1 MKKRS
6 TIDCLNVV
14 YRIFQLSLPKRIPLA
29 DRSSLGRSELRGN
42 ATFSVKQLSP
52 TVLFNY
58 SKQLRTTV
66 LHFSSWVRARF
77 AHVSGLF
84 STSIRLGFRLDQL
97 LKGMAEQH
105 SEIPEDGLCLLY
117 GRGVGL

>member
-1 MKKRS
+1 LPQLFSSFVK
-6 TIDCLNVV
+6 
-14 YRIFQLSLPKRIPLA
+14 QLSQLF
-29 DRSSLGRSELRGN
+29 SS
-42 ATFSVKQLSP
+42 FVKQLSP
-52 TVLFNY
+52 TVLFLCKTVVPNCSLQLLKTVEDNCFTFFNY